1 MKGNYRKAKTRRGKT
16 RKPNQNRTTVRFVPF
31 PSCDLYFRCHAVGMV
46 YLQRAVDAVLARYS
60 DWILVGI
67 AYPIKTMTSSFLM
80 KCFLDCRHSPHEPRM
95 NCNNIGNKA
104 TATPNQN

>member
-1 MKGNYRKAKTRRGKT
+1 
-16 RKPNQNRTTVRFVPF
+16 
-31 PSCDLYFRCHAVGMV
+31 MV

-104 TATPNQN
+104 TTTPNQN